1 MFDRVTGNLA
11 RPFAIAVAI
20 LGALTGLA
28 VPARAANEQT
38 SLAIPAYV
46 VLFLSEYVAED
57 QNLWASN
64 GLDVKVNF
72 IAGVGAMNA
81 VISGSTDFSLS
92 SGGSLTRAASHG
104 QTLLAIANMNDRNG
118 QNIVFRKDL
127 ADAAHFDPSAPLAER
142 AKILK
147 GKTIGIDAVQSVV
160 HSIVRVVAKEAGLDP
175 DSVIVA
181 PMQPADTMSAF
192 ARHAI
197 DGFAG
202 GPPWTQQVVTDGSA
216 VIVADGTKG
225 EPTEYNP
232 IGSVMLVTRPQFCVE
247 HRSICV
253 KMGHVMVL
261 AAAFMREHPQET
273 LAILKKRYQTVD
285 DAVLKAS
292 YDAVIAM
299 TPNPPVPDALQL
311 ANAENM
317 NVAAGFMKPEEKLK
331 SYDALFTTEFAK

>member
-1 MFDRVTGNLA
+1 MIDRFRGNFARYCVAAALA
-11 RPFAIAVAI
+11 GAVA
-20 LGALTGLA
+20 GTAL
-28 VPARAANEQT
+28 PAWAASEQT

-46 VLFLSEYVAED
+46 VLFLPEYVAED
-57 QNLWASN
+57 QHLWESQD
-64 GLDVKVNF
+64 LDVKVTF

-104 QTLLAIANMNDRNG
+104 QMLLAIANMNNRNG
-118 QNIVFRKDL
+118 QNIVFRKDE
-127 ADAAHFDPSAPLAER
+127 ADAAHFDPKASLAER

-175 DSVIVA
+175 DSVTVA
-181 PMQPADTMSAF
+181 PMQPADTLSAF

-202 GPPWTQQVVTDGSA
+202 GPPWTQQVLTEGTA
-216 VIVADGTKG
+216 VLVADGGKG
-225 EPTEYNP
+225 EPTQYNP
-232 IGSVMLVTRPQFCVE
+232 IGSVMLVTQPQFCVQ

-253 KMGHVMVL
+253 KMGHAMVL
-261 AAAFMREHPQET
+261 ADNFMHDHPQET

-285 DAVLKAS
+285 DKVLKAS
-292 YDAVIAM
+292 YDAVMEM
-299 TPNPPVPDALQL
+299 TPNPPVPDAVQL